1 RLPRPLRDPP
11 AGRRPPV
18 SVCANAKCKYHRAG
32 GGCRLFQG
40 SAWQACRRAVKS
52 ADPEPAK
59 KGTRK

>member
-1 RLPRPLRDPP
+1 M
-11 AGRRPPV
+11 

-52 ADPEPAK
+52 ADRDPATT